1 MSGGSVAKISHNTL
15 PPGWNTAKKSR
26 IFPRY
31 KYLNNWPLR
40 YVITWGWVSRWTE
53 QRLRTKK
60 LVQYNKTKIYN
71 FLYYYSN
78 TFPDFRSNSSLTYE
92 VCNNI
97 TVIIKILLLNVELLR
112 ENLFSVIELFLL
124 SLIKHNKS
132 QCINYWFLSLNFSK
146 PITTCWYLL
155 SVNMFVKSKV

>member
-1 MSGGSVAKISHNTL
+1 MLLREGGLALDK
-15 PPGWNTAKKSR
+15 
-26 IFPRY
+26 
-31 KYLNNWPLR
+31 
-40 YVITWGWVSRWTE
+40 

-60 LVQYNKTKIYN
+60 LVQYIKTKIYN

-92 VCNNI
+92 VWNNI
-97 TVIIKILLLNVELLR
+97 TVIIKIPLLNVELLR

-132 QCINYWFLSLNFSK
+132 QSINY
-146 PITTCWYLL
+146 
-155 SVNMFVKSKV
+155 